1 VRCVAGVD
9 EAGRGPLAGPVVAA
23 AVVLTAE
30 QRRTLLRMGL
40 DDSKR
45 LSPSRRARI
54 FEAMAEIGVRW
65 KAQAASHVRIDSLNI
80 LGATLWAM
88 RRSVEGLPQGIDLVV
103 VDGNQRIPGLS
114 VKQRTIP
121 GADGLVPVVAAASVV
136 AKVLRDRVMV
146 TLADRFPGYG
156 FEIHKG
162 YPTAA
167 HREALKRMG
176 PCEIHRISF
185 CRKILS

>member
-1 VRCVAGVD
+1 MTKIAGVD

-23 AVVLTAE
+23 AVILTPAQRKVLVG
-30 QRRTLLRMGL
+30 LGL

-45 LSPSRRARI
+45 LPPSRR
-54 FEAMAEIGVRW
+54 EALFSTMLELGVRW
-65 KAQAASHVRIDSLNI
+65 KAQAASAGRIDSMNI
-80 LGATLWAM
+80 LNATLWAM
-88 RRSVEGLPQGIDLVV
+88 RACVLGLDPEAELVV
-103 VDGNQRIPGLS
+103 VDGNRPIAGLPVRQKAIP
-114 VKQRTIP
+114 R
-121 GADGLVPVVAAASVV
+121 ADQLVPAVSAASVI

-146 TLADRFPGYG
+146 QLACLFPQYG

-162 YPTAA
+162 YPTKA
-167 HREALKRMG
+167 HREALKEYG

>member
-1 VRCVAGVD
+1 MTRIAGVD

-23 AVVLTAE
+23 AVILTPE
-30 QRRTLLRMGL
+30 QRKVLVGLGL

-45 LSPSRRARI
+45 LSPSRR
-54 FEAMAEIGVRW
+54 EALFSVMQELGVNW
-65 KAQAASHVRIDSLNI
+65 KAQAASPARIDEMNI

-88 RRSVEGLPQGIDLVV
+88 KACVLGLVPEAELVV
-103 VDGNQRIPGLS
+103 VDGNRPIAGLP
-114 VKQRTIP
+114 VRQKAVPR
-121 GADGLVPVVAAASVV
+121 ADQLVPAVSAASVI
-136 AKVLRDRVMV
+136 AKVLRDRVMAR
-146 TLADRFPGYG
+146 LARRFPQYG

-167 HREALKRMG
+167 HREALKEYG

-185 CRKILS
+185 CRKILF